1 MNYYKDNQ
9 GNVFAYSDIQTPAE
23 NLIELT
29 PEEIEAH
36 LNPPAEPAPV
46 PQSVTRAQGKAALI
60 QAGLWASV
68 VSYVDAIEDPTEQA
82 LARVALDDTTE
93 WRRDS
98 PFLLQAA
105 DALGITGT
113 EMDALFVAAAKIAL

>member
-9 GNVFAYSDIQTPAE
+9 GNVFAYSDIQTPASG
-23 NLIELT
+23 LVELT
-29 PEEIEAH
+29 PEELDAH

-46 PQSVTRAQGKAALI
+46 PQAVTRAQGKAALI
-60 QAGLWASV
+60 QSGLWASV
-68 VSYVDAIEDPTEQA
+68 VSYVDGIEDPTEQA

-98 PFLLQAA
+98 PFLIQAA
-105 DALGITGT
+105 TDLGFLNQLDDWFIEG
-113 EMDALFVAAAKIAL
+113 AQIQL